1 MAGCDIQMI
10 IGMAISFVILAVI
23 TSYRLIK
30 GPTITD
36 RLVAADTIGI
46 FMSIAMLFIG
56 LHYNISLLVDIVLAY
71 AVLLF
76 VDILI
81 FAKYFEHRELYK

>member
-1 MAGCDIQMI
+1 MI
-10 IGMAISFVILAVI
+10 IGMAIFLVILAII
-23 TSYRLIK
+23 TSYRVIA

-36 RLVAADTIGI
+36 RLIAADAIGI
-46 FMSIAMLFIG
+46 FMSMVMLLIALYYDI
-56 LHYNISLLVDIVLAY
+56 NLLVDIVLAY

-81 FAKYFEHRELYK
+81 YAKYFEHRELYK

>member
-1 MAGCDIQMI
+1 MI
-10 IGMAISFVILAVI
+10 IYFAIFFTVLAI
-23 TSYRLIK
+23 ISSYRLIF

-36 RLVAADTIGI
+36 RLIAADTIGI
-46 FMSIAMLFIG
+46 FMSIVILLLGIYF
-56 LHYNISLLVDIVLAY
+56 NISLLIDLVLAY

-81 FAKYFEHRELYK
+81 FAKYFEHGELYK

>member
-1 MAGCDIQMI
+1 MI
-10 IGMAISFVILAVI
+10 LFMAIFFVILSII
-23 TSYRLIK
+23 TLYRLIV

-36 RLVAADTIGI
+36 RLIAADTIGI
-46 FMSIAMLFIG
+46 FMAIVMLLIG
-56 LHYNISLLVDIVLAY
+56 LYYDMGLLVDIVLGY

-81 FAKYFEHRELYK
+81 FSKYFEHRELYK

>member
-1 MAGCDIQMI
+1 MI
-10 IGMAISFVILAVI
+10 IAMAIFFVVLSII
-23 TSYRLIK
+23 TLYRLIK

-46 FMSIAMLFIG
+46 FMSIVMLLIG
-56 LHYNISLLVDIVLAY
+56 LYYDMALLVDIVLGY
-71 AVLLF
+71 TVLFF

-81 FAKYFEHRELYK
+81 FSKYFEHRELYK

>member
-1 MAGCDIQMI
+1 MI
-10 IGMAISFVILAVI
+10 LFMAIFFVILSIIAL
-23 TSYRLIK
+23 YRLIV

-46 FMSIAMLFIG
+46 FMSIVMLLIG
-56 LHYNISLLVDIVLAY
+56 LYYDMSLLVDIVLGY

-81 FAKYFEHRELYK
+81 FSKYFEHRELYK